1 MADVVDAIMALW
13 ERPVDDDEEA
23 RAAFAEVYADRI
35 VVNGAEMTL
44 DELVVRARAL
54 QAGLSDVSHE
64 LLERVEA
71 GDKLVIAFTLSG
83 RHTGPLPT
91 SIGAVPASGTD
102 VSIRGMDVLTFTDGR
117 ISAITVVSD
126 ELGTLARMGA
136 VTLT

>member
-1 MADVVDAIMALW
+1 MD
-13 ERPVDDDEEA
+13 
-23 RAAFAEVYADRI
+23 RAGTTLRYGSRRI
-35 VVNGAEMTL
+35 SSLCVP
-44 DELVVRARAL
+44 RK
-54 QAGLSDVSHE
+54 QSQ
-64 LLERVEA
+64 
-71 GDKLVIAFTLSG
+71 
-83 RHTGPLPT
+83 TGPLPT